1 MNGRVHRL
9 LIFCTL
15 VLISLLSVGR
25 TKYFKAVPVY
35 TPKPSASFS
44 IEWWYDSEIHTLFGT
59 SSYIDLKKED
69 FNRLCLLLQQW
80 MNYGEYMRAQYETV
94 LEERAT
100 LKKQLENTMEKLR
113 DTEKK
118 LKDATETIYE
128 LTIELA
134 KATETIQSLETELAK
149 ASETIQKKE
158 ENLKDTIEK
167 LMKTETVLKDTRD
180 KLVEYQ
186 EKANKYGKELN
197 KAKTQ
202 LETLN
207 NQLSKANTIKMVLSI
222 SVIGTSLGWILTL
235 IAYTRS
241 RRKEESEKLKSE
253 EELPAFIKEKLSML
267 DDLKSRH
274 LSDKLKAI
282 IEELLDIAKQMEK
295 FEKE

>member
-1 MNGRVHRL
+1 
-9 LIFCTL
+9 
-15 VLISLLSVGR
+15 LISLISVGR

-118 LKDATETIYE
+118 LKD
-128 LTIELA
+128 
-134 KATETIQSLETELAK
+134 ATETIQSLETELAK

>member
-15 VLISLLSVGR
+15 VLISLISVGR

-118 LKDATETIYE
+118 LKDATETI
-128 LTIELA
+128 
-134 KATETIQSLETELAK
+134 QSLETELAK

-167 LMKTETVLKDTRD
+167 LMKTETVLKDIRD

>member
-15 VLISLLSVGR
+15 VLISLISVGR

-118 LKDATETIYE
+118 LKD
-128 LTIELA
+128 
-134 KATETIQSLETELAK
+134 ATETIQSLETELAK